1 MTLEEILA
9 AEIERLEK
17 NYGFDYRF
25 ILIIRKKKDT
35 FTVNGFQ
42 PVSICTSPM
51 TENCRGSML
60 EAAKRL
66 P

>member
-17 NYGFDYRF
+17 NYGFRNRF
-25 ILIIRKKKDT
+25 ILIGLGD
-35 FTVNGFQ
+35 GGQ
-42 PVSICTSPM
+42 LSMCTTPM
-51 TENCRGSML
+51 TETSRESML
-60 EAAKRL
+60 NRAKML

>member
-17 NYGFDYRF
+17 NYGYRYRF
-25 ILIIRKKKDT
+25 ILIGREREYSIVSTDHST
-35 FTVNGFQ
+35 
-42 PVSICTSPM
+42 SICTTPM
-51 TENCRGSML
+51 TETSKELML
-60 EAAKRL
+60 NAAKRL